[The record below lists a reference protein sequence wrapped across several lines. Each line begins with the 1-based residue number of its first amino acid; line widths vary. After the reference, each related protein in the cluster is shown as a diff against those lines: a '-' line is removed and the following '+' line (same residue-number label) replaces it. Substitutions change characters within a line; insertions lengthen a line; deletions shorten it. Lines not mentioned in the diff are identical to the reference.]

1 MTHQTNQK
9 YKTMT
14 LANYQSTVFVKVS
27 ETEILEMTY
36 ENYLLT
42 YWRDHGA
49 LKQEIKEVE
58 PDDIEGDVIYRVVT
72 RWRSTGQIH
81 STDDFWTREEAE
93 LMILNGLEIDCGI
106 ANNDTPKAFFSR
118 EVAIA

>member
-1 MTHQTNQK
+1 
-9 YKTMT
+9 MT

-93 LMILNGLEIDCGI
+93 LMILNGLEIECEI

-118 EVAIA
+118 EEAIA